1 MHYVQ
6 QGLLYLHI
14 FTGGLGL
21 LLFWIPIFGRK
32 GGFNHRR
39 FGVFFRRT
47 MLTSVISGVILALF
61 WIIVPT
67 MGHPELLESPRAIPY
82 FQRFGAF
89 LVHLGLVMY
98 TSVMGGQWALE
109 AKNNR
114 DSLRTPAR
122 VAPAV
127 LLVFTSIG
135 SGYMGISYEQ
145 VLMMVFAPLGL
156 MIAWGQLRFIFAKE
170 VEPKAW
176 LVEHLSGYIGTGIGA
191 YTAFFAFGGR
201 TLFSDIGAWQ
211 YAFWILPG
219 VIGNIAVIILARKY
233 RAHDAA
239 KSRSAR
245 TVPMPVKKSC

>member
-1 MHYVQ
+1 MHSIQ

-39 FGVFFRRT
+39 FGVYFRRT

-61 WIIVPT
+61 WIVVPT
-67 MGHPELLESPRAIPY
+67 VVHPELLDNPKAIPY

-109 AKNNR
+109 AKHSR

-135 SGYMGISYEQ
+135 SGYMGIRYEQ

-176 LVEHLSGYIGTGIGA
+176 LVEHLSGYIGTAIGA

-219 VIGNIAVIILARKY
+219 VIGNFAVVLLARKY
-233 RAHDAA
+233 RGNS
-239 KSRSAR
+239 KSQVQTPSLPAQSG
-245 TVPMPVKKSC
+245 TAQ

>member
-1 MHYVQ
+1 
-6 QGLLYLHI
+6 
-14 FTGGLGL
+14 
-21 LLFWIPIFGRK
+21 
-32 GGFNHRR
+32 
-39 FGVFFRRT
+39 
-47 MLTSVISGVILALF
+47 
-61 WIIVPT
+61 
-67 MGHPELLESPRAIPY
+67 
-82 FQRFGAF
+82 
-89 LVHLGLVMY
+89 
-98 TSVMGGQWALE
+98 
-109 AKNNR
+109 
-114 DSLRTPAR
+114 
-122 VAPAV
+122 
-127 LLVFTSIG
+127 
-135 SGYMGISYEQ
+135 
-145 VLMMVFAPLGL
+145 MMVFAPLGL

-219 VIGNIAVIILARKY
+219 VIGNIAVVLLARKY